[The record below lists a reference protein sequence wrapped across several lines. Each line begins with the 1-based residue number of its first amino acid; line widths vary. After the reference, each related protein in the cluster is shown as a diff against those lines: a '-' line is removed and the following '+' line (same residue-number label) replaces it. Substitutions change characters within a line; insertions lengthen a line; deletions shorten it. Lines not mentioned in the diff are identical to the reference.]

1 MKVKFERHYGEY
13 KIGDFGDFEKGEE
26 LNYILKTG
34 TAIIIEED
42 TPKLEE
48 IEENKNDDFGNSEIE
63 NNRSEETEE
72 MEENLEEVNEIGK
85 GGKNK
90 KK

>member
-13 KIGDFGDFEKGEE
+13 KIGDLGDFGKGEE

-34 TAIIIEED
+34 TATIIEED
-42 TPKLEE
+42 TPNSEE

-63 NNRSEETEE
+63 ETEKD
-72 MEENLEEVNEIGK
+72 NK
-85 GGKNK
+85 KNK
-90 KK
+90 KVK